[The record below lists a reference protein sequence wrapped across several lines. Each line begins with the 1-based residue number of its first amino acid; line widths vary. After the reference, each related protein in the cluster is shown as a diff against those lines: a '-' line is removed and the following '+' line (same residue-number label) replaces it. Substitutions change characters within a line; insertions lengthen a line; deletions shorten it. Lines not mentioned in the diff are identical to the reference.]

1 MDETFKTK
9 GKLTVDIFKYLCYYS
24 ICKLIETR
32 NEMAILVDYNQ
43 VILASLFASIGK
55 HYDVAVD
62 ENIIRHMFLNS
73 LRANR
78 KKFSEEY
85 GEIVVCADGKNT
97 WRKEAYPYYK
107 ANRKAGRD
115 KSELDWNAL
124 FEIMNNLR
132 TEIKEYFPYKV
143 IHIEHCE
150 ADDIIGTVIHE
161 HGSELN
167 IGSEKFLI
175 LSADKDFIQLQKYAN
190 VDQYD
195 PIRKRWIRH
204 DQPTQYLE
212 EHILKGDTGD
222 GVPNILSPDNC
233 LAVGE
238 RQKAM
243 TKKRLA
249 LYSEGT
255 ENMDEETLRRFYRNK
270 MMIDLSEIPQKYQ
283 DQIRA
288 EYNEQ
293 KNVGREHLFNYFI
306 QKKLKHLITDIQ
318 DF

>member
-1 MDETFKTK
+1 
-9 GKLTVDIFKYLCYYS
+9 
-24 ICKLIETR
+24 
-32 NEMAILVDYNQ
+32 MAILVDYNQ
-43 VILASLFASIGK
+43 IIIASLFASIGN
-55 HYDVAVD
+55 HTDVAAD

-73 LRANR
+73 IRSNR
-78 KKFSEEY
+78 RKFSEEY
-85 GEIVVCADGKNT
+85 GEIVICADGKNT

-115 KSELDWNAL
+115 KSGMDWNAL
-124 FEIMNNLR
+124 FQIMSNVREELA
-132 TEIKEYFPYKV
+132 EFFPYKV
-143 IHIEHCE
+143 IHMDHCE

-161 HGSELN
+161 NGSELN

-195 PIRKRWIRH
+195 PIRKRWLR
-204 DQPTQYLE
+204 DDRPEQYLQ
-212 EHILKGDTGD
+212 EHIIKGDTGD

-243 TKKRLA
+243 TQKRLA
-249 LYSEGT
+249 FYKEGT
-255 ENMDEETLRRFYRNK
+255 EGMDEETLRRYFRNK
-270 MMIDLSEIPQKYQ
+270 MMIDLTQIPQKYQ
-283 DQIRA
+283 DQIK
-288 EYNEQ
+288 EKYNEE
-293 KNVGREHLFNYFI
+293 KSVGREQLFNYFVK
-306 QKKLKHLITDIQ
+306 KKLKHLITDIQ